1 MNKSISIVSGINSTI
16 EGGVVIRKCMN
27 VAMVVVVSLAMLAPM
42 IAGNSEAV
50 RGSGLPVSH
59 MIDVPWHQ
67 QFNGLFCGAASLE
80 TVFDYWGPD
89 IDQKEIAD
97 VARTSSSGTWTYD
110 IVRSGHFSYLSAAQ
124 GYFFPNEVPLAGFAE
139 RPLGYA
145 AFGYSSDSFWLEE
158 LKALIAADIPVIVL
172 MNYYPTGGG
181 GHYRVVIGYD
191 DAKGLIYFSDP
202 WGRDTNHLTDWTGII
217 SWTYEDFQSG
227 WNYAEYG
234 LEHPYFGAA
243 IMPWTIKI
251 DVKGRLNVGSTA
263 VVSATVSYPCPK
275 PFDRS
280 QFPAKMTEISIQL
293 PDGLR
298 LVKGASETAIGTLSA
313 GNTVVLSWTVAVD
326 KPVSGEQ
333 LEVTA
338 SGIVSGWVPE
348 AWWAGSNVFY
358 PPYSYSDA
366 IGNSVAITL

>member
-1 MNKSISIVSGINSTI
+1 MGRIVIKTNT
-16 EGGVVIRKCMN
+16 N
-27 VAMVVVVSLAMLAPM
+27 VALAIIVIFVMLAP
-42 IAGNSEAV
+42 ITAGNSEAV
-50 RGSGLPVSH
+50 RASGLPMSH

-67 QFNGLFCGAASLE
+67 QLNGLFCGAASLE
-80 TVFDYWGPD
+80 IVFDYWGPD

-110 IVRSGHFSYLSAAQ
+110 IVRTGHFSYLSAAQ
-124 GYFFPNEVPLAGFAE
+124 GYFFPNEAPLAGFAE
-139 RPLGYA
+139 RSLGYA
-145 AFGYSSDSFWLEE
+145 AFGYSSDNFWLED

-191 DAKGLIYFSDP
+191 DTKGLIYFSDP

-217 SWTYEDFQSG
+217 AWTYGDFQSG

-243 IMPWTIKI
+243 IIPWAVDIN
-251 DVKGRLNVGSTA
+251 VKGRLRTGSTA
-263 VVSATVSYPCPK
+263 VVSATVTYPCPE
-275 PFDRS
+275 PFDES
-280 QFPAKMTEISIQL
+280 QFPAEVTKIWISL

-298 LVKGASETAIGTLSA
+298 LVNGAPEVCVGTLAA
-313 GNTVVLSWTVAVD
+313 GSSISVSWTVLVD
-326 KPVSGEQ
+326 KPVTGKT
-333 LEVTA
+333 LGVTA

-348 AWWAGSNVFY
+348 AWWAGGNNYY
-358 PPYSYSDA
+358 PPYDYEDA
-366 IGNSVAITL
+366 IGNVVAITL

>member
-1 MNKSISIVSGINSTI
+1 MNAALI
-16 EGGVVIRKCMN
+16 VVI
-27 VAMVVVVSLAMLAPM
+27 SLAMLAPM

-59 MIDVPWHQ
+59 IIDVPWHQ

-80 TVFDYWGPD
+80 IVFDYWGPD

-145 AFGYSSDSFWLEE
+145 AFGYSSDSFWLED

-191 DAKGLIYFSDP
+191 DAQGLIYFSDP

-217 SWTYEDFQSG
+217 AWTYEDFQSG

-234 LEHPYFGAA
+234 LAHPYFGAA
-243 IMPWTIKI
+243 IMPWKI
-251 DVKGRLNVGSTA
+251 DVNVKGQLKVGSTA
-263 VVSATVSYPCPK
+263 VISAAVTYPCPA

-280 QFPAKMTEISIQL
+280 QFAAEMTEVDIEL

-298 LVKGASETAIGTLSA
+298 LVKGASEIAIGTLNA
-313 GNTVVLSWTVAVD
+313 GNTVVLSWTVAVE
-326 KPVSGEQ
+326 KPVSGKE
-333 LEVTA
+333 LMVTA

-348 AWWAGSNVFY
+348 AWWAGGNNYY

-366 IGNSVAITL
+366 IGNSVSITL